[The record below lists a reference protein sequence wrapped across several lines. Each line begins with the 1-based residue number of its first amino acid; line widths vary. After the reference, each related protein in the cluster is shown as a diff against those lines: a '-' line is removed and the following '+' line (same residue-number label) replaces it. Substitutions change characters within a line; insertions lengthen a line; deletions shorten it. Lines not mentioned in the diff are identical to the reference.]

1 MTHFCGY
8 QYEISPIFKAST
20 QFVTNKLVLARMCT
34 IKTII
39 SGFFPSI
46 FWSKV
51 GGEHV
56 DLAILD
62 NNLQK
67 PFQSS
72 LQIVA
77 NCPQT
82 KKIDEK
88 VTTFLQ
94 KTKIFLSF
102 KKQSF
107 LVKKLNSICDKIFH
121 PFFFF
126 FPCWCGVKIHLKEPI
141 INTNPWT
148 IPNKCIM
155 PCLTSLEL
163 NDTKFI
169 ESFKI
174 N

>member
-1 MTHFCGY
+1 MK
-8 QYEISPIFKAST
+8 QL
-20 QFVTNKLVLARMCT
+20 LVV
-34 IKTII
+34 
-39 SGFFPSI
+39 FFPQ
-46 FWSKV
+46 FSKV
-51 GGEHV
+51 GVHGEHV

-67 PFQSS
+67 TVQSS

-82 KKIDEK
+82 KKLVKK

-94 KTKIFLSF
+94 KPRFPFLLL
-102 KKQSF
+102 KNN

-121 PFFFF
+121 LFFLFF
-126 FPCWCGVKIHLKEPI
+126 FPCCCGVKIHLKEPI
-141 INTNPWT
+141 INTNPCT
-148 IPNKCIM
+148 IPNKCVM
-155 PCLTSLEL
+155 PSLTSLEL
-163 NDTKFI
+163 HDTKFI

>member
-51 GGEHV
+51 VGKHV
-56 DLAILD
+56 DIAILD

-67 PFQSS
+67 TVQSS

-94 KTKIFLSF
+94 KPRLSF
-102 KKQSF
+102 LLK
-107 LVKKLNSICDKIFH
+107 NN
-121 PFFFF
+121 FFWLKSLIAFVTKYFTFFSF
-126 FPCWCGVKIHLKEPI
+126 FPCCCCVKIHLNEPI

-148 IPNKCIM
+148 IPNKCVM
-155 PCLTSLEL
+155 PSLTSLEL
-163 NDTKFI
+163 HDTKFV
-169 ESFKI
+169 ESFEI